1 MPVTRRKWKTS
12 KGEPRETWGFSFY
25 DPLTKKQ
32 VKKSGFAKKSIA
44 EEEMRKEK
52 NRCASGENRNVD
64 KKMTFKELSQQ
75 YLDCHCEIYCK
86 LSTKKGYESYLNSI
100 NDFMGNCKASEVDYQ
115 LVIRFVDKLRKEK
128 KSNKTINNN
137 IVLLKSIF
145 NYAKNNDILV
155 KNPIEKVKKLQNKQ
169 IEMNFLKLDDIKLL
183 LEKCK
188 TEKKYTR
195 YYPLLYTAIFTGM
208 RRGEILALTWHDVD
222 FKHKTIRVNKSV
234 YKNTV
239 VDPKTLASNR
249 KVDMTNELCQVLQEH
264 KKNRNKVT
272 TLVFPNKEG
281 KFMDPDNLVERF
293 FKKLTGDCGLYSIRW
308 HDLRHTYVSLL
319 IAAGVPIKYIQ
330 SQVGHSSIQVTMDRY
345 GHLLPDVN
353 TQAVS
358 ALESLFAKKQ
368 EQIENMTA

>member
-1 MPVTRRKWKTS
+1 
-12 KGEPRETWGFSFY
+12 
-25 DPLTKKQ
+25 
-32 VKKSGFAKKSIA
+32 
-44 EEEMRKEK
+44 
-52 NRCASGENRNVD
+52 
-64 KKMTFKELSQQ
+64 
-75 YLDCHCEIYCK
+75 
-86 LSTKKGYESYLNSI
+86 
-100 NDFMGNCKASEVDYQ
+100 
-115 LVIRFVDKLRKEK
+115 
-128 KSNKTINNN
+128 
-137 IVLLKSIF
+137 
-145 NYAKNNDILV
+145 
-155 KNPIEKVKKLQNKQ
+155 
-169 IEMNFLKLDDIKLL
+169 MNFLKLDDIKLL

-195 YYPLLYTAIFTGM
+195 YYPLLYTAFFTGM

-293 FKKLTGDCGLYSIRW
+293 FKSSPAIAGFFYQW

-319 IAAGVPIKYIQ
+319 LAAGVPIKYIQ
-330 SQVGHSSIQVTMDRY
+330 SQVGHSSIQW
-345 GHLLPDVN
+345 
-353 TQAVS
+353 
-358 ALESLFAKKQ
+358 
-368 EQIENMTA
+368 

>member
-115 LVIRFVDKLRKEK
+115 LVIRFIDKLRKEK

-145 NYAKNNDILV
+145 NYAINNDILV

>member
-115 LVIRFVDKLRKEK
+115 LVIRFIDKLRKEK